1 MDYSSE
7 VRRRFLAPARAGDI
21 SQDAGDVVEGAAE
34 DRSLNVWFR
43 FQAQLQDRR
52 IARVRFRAY
61 GCPHAVAAADAVAE
75 MLEGEPV
82 DAMSDLDLDAIAAR
96 LAVPREK
103 FGKLLRIEDA
113 LAECKAQFERKD

>member
-21 SQDAGDVVEGAAE
+21 ARDAGDVVEGTAE

-43 FQAQLQDRR
+43 FQVQLQDRA

-61 GCPHAVAAADAVAE
+61 GCPHALAAADEAAE
-75 MLEGEPV
+75 MLEGRP
-82 DAMSDLDLDAIAAR
+82 ASALTGLDLDAIAERIA
-96 LAVPREK
+96 LPREK

-113 LAECKAQFERKD
+113 LAECKARLDNKD

>member
-7 VRRRFLAPARAGDI
+7 VRRRFHAPARAGDI
-21 SQDAGDVVEGAAE
+21 PRDAGDVVEGAAE

-43 FQAQLQDRR
+43 FRAQLQGET

-61 GCPHAVAAADAVAE
+61 GCPHALAAADAVAE
-75 MLEGEPV
+75 ALEGEPV
-82 DAMSDLDLDAIAAR
+82 SALAELDLDRLAAR
-96 LAVPREK
+96 LEVPRDK
-103 FGKLLRIEDA
+103 FGMLLRIEDA